1 MARLVL
7 DEAAMALAVKQLSGR
22 PIFSTPSGGLLEPK
36 IIDIIEEK
44 PNPTGWQPLN
54 ELSRLLLFGTEPC
67 RDIVF
72 HSDKFMNTQDRR
84 RTIKA
89 MTIPICTLMDIV
101 CDLLSL
107 LNSQE
112 ARRERESWPPGD
124 ISTYKDLSRRLKK
137 RHMRGPVRE
146 FRNKLGAH
154 ADEAALQSRIPL
166 PSSADI
172 LAAYGDSLV
181 LLVLSTNYPSDF
193 FSWIRPGSDSPGPG
207 LVSVQ
212 TMFSYP
218 LCVEWHVDQHG
229 CVQSVGSLTLAADP
243 RHEIREY
250 IFEGIEAYNQMVTES
265 NCGLNQIVQIE
276 HSPHSA

>member
-7 DEAAMALAVKQLSGR
+7 DEAAMALAVKQLPGQ
-22 PIFSTPSGGLLEPK
+22 PIFSTPGGGLLEPR

-72 HSDKFMNTQDRR
+72 HLDKFMNAQDRR
-84 RTIKA
+84 RAIKA

-101 CDLLSL
+101 GDLLSL

-112 ARRERESWPPGD
+112 ARRERERWLPGD
-124 ISTYKDLSRRLKK
+124 IATYRDLSRRLRK

-154 ADEAALQSRIPL
+154 VDETVIQSRIPL

-172 LAAYGDSLV
+172 LSAYGDSLV

-193 FSWIRPGSDSPGPG
+193 FGWIRPGCGSPGPG
-207 LVSVQ
+207 LASVQ

-218 LCVEWHVDQHG
+218 LCVEWHVDHNG
-229 CVQSVGSLTLAADP
+229 CVHSVGPLTLAADP
-243 RHEIREY
+243 RHEIRKY
-250 IFEGIEAYNQMVTES
+250 IFEGIKAYNRMADES
-265 NCGLNQIVQIE
+265 NCGLRQIIQIE
-276 HSPHSA
+276 HSPHSI

>member
-22 PIFSTPSGGLLEPK
+22 PIFSAPGGGLLEPR

-44 PNPTGWQPLN
+44 PNPDGWQPLD
-54 ELSRLLLFGTEPC
+54 EHSRLLLFGTEPC

-72 HSDKFMNTQDRR
+72 HSEKFLNHQERR

-89 MTIPICTLMDIV
+89 MTIPVCTLMDIV
-101 CDLLSL
+101 DKLLSL

-124 ISTYKDLSRRLKK
+124 NATYKNLSRRLRK
-137 RHMRGPVRE
+137 RHMRGPVRV

-154 ADEAALQSRIPL
+154 VDEAALLERIPL
-166 PSSADI
+166 PSSAD
-172 LAAYGDSLV
+172 LLQAYGDSL
-181 LLVLSTNYPSDF
+181 LLLLLSTNYPSTF
-193 FSWIRPGSDSPGPG
+193 FSWIRPGSDSPGQG
-207 LVSVQ
+207 LTSVQ

-218 LCVEWHVDQHG
+218 LCVEWHVDNDG
-229 CVQSVGSLTLAADP
+229 CVKSVGTLTLAADP
-243 RHEIREY
+243 RHEIRQY
-250 IFEGIEAYNQMVTES
+250 IFEGIQAYNQMVDQS
-265 NCGLNQIVQIE
+265 NCGLRQIVQIE
-276 HSPHSA
+276 DSQHSI